1 VDPYYVLEL
10 YAVAF
15 VVIWV
20 LALLFKDRLKI
31 DVSGPLL
38 MRRTTRLRDLI
49 DKIANK
55 EFNFKFRRLH
65 YDSENEKLTL
75 NSIAEPLRMSSIW
88 KIIMNGGI
96 PVAVFFMFL
105 MLILLAYTLIIA
117 IYGIFIGHGGGAA
130 AAGVGVAIPGLA
142 IPGSS
147 FTVPFTY
154 GLIALVTV
162 IVFHEFAHGILARTE
177 GIKIKSIGLLLLAV
191 LPGAFVEPDEEEV
204 NKASRP
210 AKLRIY
216 AAGSISNL
224 AVAVVAILLM
234 SLLSFSFVGPS
245 FHPQGVEVQN
255 TMPNTPAYGVLQN
268 GMVITH
274 VNGYEATNIT
284 TFTDILNT
292 KVKPGEEVNIT
303 TNQGTFKLKA
313 MANSNNTNHAYL
325 GVIVQNHLVVN
336 HDTANKYGT
345 ILPWFLYSLYWLF
358 YWIGFLNLGI
368 GTFNLLPLK
377 PLDGGLMLEELL
389 NYVTSSELAN
399 KITKAISIISLA
411 LVVGLFGVLFGSLVV

>member
-1 VDPYYVLEL
+1 MLEFKGDYVDPYYVLKL
-10 YAVAF
+10 YAIAF

-38 MRRTTRLRDLI
+38 MRRTTRLRDFI
-49 DKIANK
+49 D
-55 EFNFKFRRLH
+55 
-65 YDSENEKLTL
+65 
-75 NSIAEPLRMSSIW
+75 SIAQKSPKFWRWS
-88 KIIMNGGI
+88 MNIGI
-96 PVAVFFMFL
+96 PIAVFFMFL
-105 MLILLAYTLIIA
+105 MLILLAYTLITA
-117 IYGIFIGHGGGAA
+117 IYGLLIGHGGGAA

-162 IVFHEFAHGILARTE
+162 IVFHEFAHGILARAE
-177 GIKIKSIGLLLLAV
+177 GVKIKSIGLLLLAV
-191 LPGAFVEPDEEEV
+191 LPGAFVEPDEEGV
-204 NKASRP
+204 KKSSRL

-216 AAGSISNL
+216 GAGSISNL
-224 AVAVVAILLM
+224 AVAAVAILLM
-234 SLLSFSFVGPS
+234 SLLSFSFVSPS

-268 GMVITH
+268 GMIISKI
-274 VNGYEATNIT
+274 NNYEVTNIT
-284 TFTDILNT
+284 TFTDIITT
-292 KVKPGEEVNIT
+292 KVKPGEEINIT
-303 TNQGTFKLKA
+303 TNQGTFKLKTI
-313 MANSNNTNHAYL
+313 ANSNNTNHAYL
-325 GVIVQNHLVVN
+325 GVIVQNHLTVN
-336 HDTANKYGT
+336 QDVASKYGD

-358 YWIGFLNLGI
+358 YWIGFLNIGI

-389 NYVTSSELAN
+389 NYVASSDLAN
-399 KITKAISIISLA
+399 KITNTISIISLA
-411 LVVGLFGVLFGSLVV
+411 LVVGLFSGLFGSLLV

>member
-1 VDPYYVLEL
+1 MLEFKGDHVDPYYVLKL
-10 YAVAF
+10 YAIAF
-15 VVIWV
+15 VIIWV

-38 MRRTTRLRDLI
+38 MRRTTRLRDFI
-49 DKIANK
+49 D
-55 EFNFKFRRLH
+55 
-65 YDSENEKLTL
+65 
-75 NSIAEPLRMSSIW
+75 SIAQKSPKFWRWS
-88 KIIMNGGI
+88 MNIGI

-105 MLILLAYTLIIA
+105 MLILLAYTLITA
-117 IYGIFIGHGGGAA
+117 IYGLLIGNGGGAA

-162 IVFHEFAHGILARTE
+162 IVFHEFAHGILARAE
-177 GIKIKSIGLLLLAV
+177 GVKIKSIGLLLLAV
-191 LPGAFVEPDEEEV
+191 LPGAFVEPDEEGV
-204 NKASRP
+204 KKSSRL

-216 AAGSISNL
+216 GAGSISNL
-224 AVAVVAILLM
+224 AVAAVAILLM
-234 SLLSFSFVGPS
+234 SLLSFSFVSPS

-268 GMVITH
+268 GMIISKI
-274 VNGYEATNIT
+274 NNYEVTNIT
-284 TFTDILNT
+284 TFTDIITT
-292 KVKPGEEVNIT
+292 KVKPGEEINIT
-303 TNQGTFKLKA
+303 TNQGTFKLKTI
-313 MANSNNTNHAYL
+313 ANSNNTNHAYL
-325 GVIVQNHLVVN
+325 GVIVQNHLTVN
-336 HDTANKYGT
+336 QDVASKYGD

-358 YWIGFLNLGI
+358 YWIGFLNIGI

-389 NYVTSSELAN
+389 NYVTSSDLAN
-399 KITKAISIISLA
+399 KITNTISIISLA
-411 LVVGLFGVLFGSLVV
+411 LVVGLFSVLFGSLLV

>member
-1 VDPYYVLEL
+1 MDPYYVIEL
-10 YAVAF
+10 YAIAF

-20 LALLFKDRLKI
+20 LALLFKDKLKI

-38 MRRTTRLRDLI
+38 MRRTTRLRDFI
-49 DKIANK
+49 D
-55 EFNFKFRRLH
+55 
-65 YDSENEKLTL
+65 
-75 NSIAEPLRMSSIW
+75 SIAQKSPRFWRWS
-88 KIIMNGGI
+88 MNIGI
-96 PVAVFFMFL
+96 PIAVFFMFL
-105 MLILLAYTLIIA
+105 MLILLAYTLIMA
-117 IYGIFIGHGGGAA
+117 IYGIVIGHGGGAA

-224 AVAVVAILLM
+224 AVAAVAILLM
-234 SLLSFSFVGPS
+234 NLLAFSFVGPS

-274 VNGYEATNIT
+274 VNGYEATNIS

-325 GVIVQNHLVVN
+325 GVIVQNHLTVN
-336 HDTANKYGT
+336 QDVTSKYGD
-345 ILPWFLYSLYWLF
+345 IIPWFLYSLYWLF

-399 KITKAISIISLA
+399 KITKTISIISLA
-411 LVVGLFGVLFGSLVV
+411 LVVGLFSVLFGSLIV